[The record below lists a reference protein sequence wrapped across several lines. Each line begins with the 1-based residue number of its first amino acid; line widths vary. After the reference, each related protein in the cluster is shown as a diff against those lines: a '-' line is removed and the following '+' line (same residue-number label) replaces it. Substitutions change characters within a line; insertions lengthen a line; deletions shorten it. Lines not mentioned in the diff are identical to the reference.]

1 MSATPSELAA
11 PGPARLD
18 SETWDRTAAAPYTPS
33 PLAQP
38 DAVFEP
44 ATTRTPASEELALDL
59 NLPEPI
65 ARLLIARGHANI
77 ASARRFLAPEL
88 THLHDPYAM
97 HGMRSAVD
105 RIRRALLAREPILIY
120 GDYDVDGTVATVL
133 LKTAIE
139 RTAAALAVTPDIRY
153 HIPHRIREGYGMR
166 ESRIADAALEGVRLV
181 ISVDTGIRAHA
192 AAEEAARLALDLIVT
207 DHHLPDEL
215 NGIPNALAVLN
226 PNQPDCAYPCKD
238 LCGAAVAFK
247 LAQALLEG
255 AARDDSERDRL
266 RTKTLPSFLKLLAVA
281 TIADSV
287 PLTGENRTIAH
298 IGLRE
303 LRSPAQPGLRALME
317 LAGIDTTR
325 PISATDVGF
334 RLAPRLNAAGRM
346 EVASDVVELFLSRD
360 PAAARALAE
369 KLHRL
374 NDDRRATEA
383 SALREIEQQIE
394 ALLASPAG
402 LPACL
407 VLDDAAYDLGAPSVT
422 ASSSQ
427 VGSQAEPSAT
437 GWHRGVVGILASRV
451 VDRTNR
457 PALVIAHEKNSEAQE
472 ADANIAHGSGRSIP
486 GFHLLDA
493 LTAAHEQ
500 SGSTLFTRFG
510 GHAHAVGFA
519 LPSANVPQLRESLAR
534 IAAQQLGVTPAEES
548 LHLDLELRFAEITR
562 DFFAAFEQ
570 LAPFGLG
577 NPDPLFVTRSARLL
591 APPRILADRHL
602 RLAFEDRDS
611 PARMSGVAWSRRTA
625 WPELAR
631 HQNWQPGDCFDLAF
645 HLRRNWHPD
654 FGGWELEIVALHRL
668 A

>member
-1 MSATPSELAA
+1 MATAPIELASTPGA
-11 PGPARLD
+11 PAPSA
-18 SETWDRTAAAPYTPS
+18 STAWTAAAPPS
-33 PLAQP
+33 
-38 DAVFEP
+38 
-44 ATTRTPASEELALDL
+44 PASESLARELH
-59 NLPEPI
+59 LPEPI
-65 ARLLIARGHANI
+65 ARLLIARGYVDL
-77 ASARRFLAPEL
+77 ASATKFLRPDLA
-88 THLHDPYAM
+88 HLHDPYAM
-97 HGMRSAVD
+97 HGMSAAVT
-105 RIRRALLAREPILIY
+105 RIRAALLGHEPILIY

-166 ESRIADAALEGVRLV
+166 ESRIAAAAAEGVRLV

-192 AAEEAARLALDLIVT
+192 AAEEAARLSLDLIVT

-215 NGIPNALAVLN
+215 SGSPRALAVLN
-226 PNQPDCAYPCKD
+226 PNQPCCNYPCKD

-255 AARDDSERDRL
+255 AARDDSERERL
-266 RTKTLPSFLKLLAVA
+266 RAKTLPSFLKLLAVA

-303 LRSPAQPGLRALME
+303 LRSPAQPGLRALMD
-317 LAGIDTTR
+317 LAGFDTAR

-360 PAAARALAE
+360 PAAARSLAE

-383 SALREIEQQIE
+383 AALRDIEAQIE
-394 ALLASPAG
+394 ALLASPGG

-407 VLDDAAYDLGAPSVT
+407 VLDDSNT
-422 ASSSQ
+422 TS
-427 VGSQAEPSAT
+427 T

-451 VDRTNR
+451 VERTGR
-457 PALVIAHEKNSEAQE
+457 PALVISHEKEAADPSEIQL
-472 ADANIAHGSGRSIP
+472 AHGSGRSIP

-493 LTAAHEQ
+493 LTSAHEQ
-500 SGSTLFTRFG
+500 SAATLFSRFG

-519 LPSANVPQLRESLAR
+519 LPSANVPQLRASLAR
-534 IAAQQLGVTPAEES
+534 IAAGQ
-548 LHLDLELRFAEITR
+548 LHLTAEQPFTFDLELRFADITP
-562 DFFAAFEQ
+562 DLLATVEQ

-577 NPDPLFVTRSARLL
+577 NPDPIFVTRGARLL
-591 APPRILADRHL
+591 APPRILAERHL
-602 RLAFEDRDS
+602 RLSLEDHDGA
-611 PARMSGVAWSRRTA
+611 ARFSGVAWSRRIPFAAHARNENWTA
-625 WPELAR
+625 G
-631 HQNWQPGDCFDLAF
+631 NCFDLAY
-645 HLRRNWHPD
+645 HLRRNWHPE
-654 FGGWELEIVALHRL
+654 FGGWELEILALEKRTVEPGK
-668 A
+668 

>member
-1 MSATPSELAA
+1 MATAPIELASA
-11 PGPARLD
+11 PGVSA
-18 SETWDRTAAAPYTPS
+18 SSAWTCAAAPS
-33 PLAQP
+33 S
-38 DAVFEP
+38 
-44 ATTRTPASEELALDL
+44 ASEALAREL

-65 ARLLIARGHANI
+65 GRLLIARGYTDLT
-77 ASARRFLAPEL
+77 SATHFLRPDLA
-88 THLHDPYAM
+88 HLHDPYAM
-97 HGMRSAVD
+97 HGMAAAVT
-105 RIRRALLAREPILIY
+105 RIRAALLAHEPILIY

-139 RTAAALAVTPDIRY
+139 RTASALHITPDIRY

-166 ESRIADAALEGVRLV
+166 ESRVADAAAEGVRLV

-192 AAEEAARLALDLIVT
+192 AAEEAARLSLDLIVT

-215 NGIPNALAVLN
+215 SGSPRALAVLN
-226 PNQPDCAYPCKD
+226 PNQPHCAYPCKD

-255 AARDDSERDRL
+255 AARDDSQPSTESQSQLDRL

-287 PLTGENRTIAH
+287 PLTGENRTIAY

-303 LRSPAQPGLRALME
+303 LRSPAQPGLRALMH
-317 LAGIDTTR
+317 LAGIDISR

-346 EVASDVVELFLSRD
+346 EVASDVVELFLTRD
-360 PAAARALAE
+360 PETARALAE

-383 SALREIEQQIE
+383 AALRDIEVQIE
-394 ALLASPAG
+394 TLLASPNG

-407 VLDDAAYDLGAPSVT
+407 VLDDSPAVRSNSQLPNSQLET
-422 ASSSQ
+422 EQNASFES
-427 VGSQAEPSAT
+427 PSAT
-437 GWHRGVVGILASRV
+437 THWHRGVVGILASRV
-451 VDRTNR
+451 VERTGR
-457 PALVIAHEKNSEAQE
+457 PALVIANE
-472 ADANIAHGSGRSIP
+472 DGVAHGSGRSIR
-486 GFHLLDA
+486 GFHLLNA

-500 SGSTLFTRFG
+500 SAGTLFSRFG

-519 LPSANVPQLRESLAR
+519 LPSTNVPQLRELLAR
-534 IAAQQLGVTPAEES
+534 IAAD
-548 LHLDLELRFAEITR
+548 HLDLTTEPPFSFDLELRFADITPVLL
-562 DFFAAFEQ
+562 ATFEQ

-577 NPDPLFVTRSARLL
+577 NPDPIFVTRSARLL
-591 APPRILADRHL
+591 APPRTFAERHL
-602 RLAFEDRDS
+602 RLSFEDHDGA
-611 PARMSGVAWSRRTA
+611 ARFSGVAWSRRTL
-625 WPELAR
+625 WCETSR
-631 HQNWQPGDCFDLAF
+631 IQNWSAGDCFDLAY

-654 FGGWELEIVALHRL
+654 FGGWELELL
-668 A
+668 AIEKQTLDGKQ